1 MVTGGGAFQN
11 EVKVYDIDGWV
22 ENLPFLNE
30 GRRFHGCGHYVD
42 SFDNIVSLCI
52 VILYYILHNPD
63 LLELPGYRW
72 HIFPRIWF
80 SLN

>member
-11 EVKVYDIDGWV
+11 EVKVYDIEGWV
-22 ENLPFLNE
+22 ENLPFLSE

-52 VILYYILHNPD
+52 VILHYPD

-72 HIFPRIWF
+72 HIFPRLWF

>member
-11 EVKVYDIDGWV
+11 EVKIYDIEGWV

-42 SFDNIVSLCI
+42 SFDNIVSLYCA
-52 VILYYILHNPD
+52 L
-63 LLELPGYRW
+63 
-72 HIFPRIWF
+72 
-80 SLN
+80 